1 MQKYNINPKYLSF
14 NDMKFHKHK
23 NPRIDKIFNQFPDLL
38 FFSKIN
44 LSTQELYAR
53 LY

>member
-1 MQKYNINPKYLSF
+1 MQKYNIYPKYLPLS
-14 NDMKFHKHK
+14 DMKFYKHK
-23 NPRIDKIFNQFPDLL
+23 NPGIDKIFNQFPDLL
-38 FFSKIN
+38 FFTKFN